1 MDIKKYSII
10 LYNSLNYHKIKNKM
24 DIITNL
30 FKINKS
36 TFYKWN
42 NNYKE
47 CILNNQNFYDFIF
60 SNVTNVMVDYIVSY
74 VATNLNVRVK
84 KIKKNINKIIPDN
97 KLSYKQ
103 ISIIINK
110 NNCFYKKYNKRG
122 NYKINEEIEKFIMI
136 QINTNNTLTAKEIIK
151 LIEVKFL
158 IDISLTSIYNVL
170 QKNNFTYK
178 NTTLNIKH

>member
-1 MDIKKYSII
+1 MVIKIS
-10 LYNSLNYHKIKNKM
+10 NMTLNYYKIKNKM

-42 NNYKE
+42 NDYKE
-47 CILNNQNFYDFIF
+47 CILDYKECISDYKECILDHQNFYDFNF

-74 VATNLNVRVK
+74 VVTNLNVRVK
-84 KIKKNINKIIPDN
+84 KIKKNIYKIIPNN

-110 NNCFYKKYNKRG
+110 NNY
-122 NYKINEEIEKFIMI
+122 
-136 QINTNNTLTAKEIIK
+136 
-151 LIEVKFL
+151 
-158 IDISLTSIYNVL
+158 
-170 QKNNFTYK
+170 
-178 NTTLNIKH
+178 